1 MSLHLSKCHIVGNH
15 VSWLNC
21 EFWVKRPE
29 IYSPCCIFYSFPGIM
44 ETDRIVTRQ
53 LDLMTFR
60 HSAQN
65 LFQTVVMIGSVIL
78 LCSDYALLLITQKF
92 GVEDL

>member
-1 MSLHLSKCHIVGNH
+1 
-15 VSWLNC
+15 
-21 EFWVKRPE
+21 
-29 IYSPCCIFYSFPGIM
+29 M
-44 ETDRIVTRQ
+44 ETDRTVTRQ

-60 HSAQN
+60 HSAQK

-78 LCSDYALLLITQKF
+78 LCSNYALLLITQNF